1 MGRLNTVSRP
11 SLMADLESLLGYTP
25 CIDSTNLRP
34 IFAVTEPLTNSPI
47 LAGERVSLTGTLAS
61 MTHAQAAEL
70 IARHGGS
77 VTEHVSRHTTLLVIG
92 EEGWPLEEDGQPSV
106 KLQQVQQLQA
116 EGATIRVLR
125 ESEWLQAL
133 GLTEQQAEVRRLY
146 TPAMLSGLLKVSVHV
161 IRGWERLGL
170 IRAVKRVFRLPYFD
184 FQEVTSARKLSE
196 LLVSGVPRRELEES
210 LRTLPSVVRG
220 DNRPLEQLE
229 ILTRN
234 ERVLIKDEHGLLVP
248 ATRQRVFT
256 FDEPAQVAKPVLDDR
271 NPPFELKLDRAFAP
285 ATQTAK
291 EWFDR
296 GCSCYDDG
304 ELNEA
309 IEAFRMAL
317 MIGPPTAEYHFHLAE
332 ALSRAD
338 HPRGALERFYATVEL
353 DHDYLEAWTQ
363 IGSLHR
369 EVGEPEAALLAFDVA
384 LNVHPDYPDALLQ
397 KAETLDEVGRGNEAV
412 ALWRQYLTFD
422 SRGPWADLARQRLE
436 TWAPEAPES

>member
-1 MGRLNTVSRP
+1 MNHRSDTLPGTIRLPRSI
-11 SLMADLESLLGYTP
+11 L
-25 CIDSTNLRP
+25 
-34 IFAVTEPLTNSPI
+34 AVTETLTNSLI
-47 LAGERVSLTGTLAS
+47 LAGERVALTGTLAS

-70 IARHGGS
+70 IARHGGT

-116 EGATIRVLR
+116 EGSTIRVLR

-184 FQEVTSARKLSE
+184 FQEVTSARKLSD
-196 LLVSGVPRRELEES
+196 LLVSGVSRRELEES
-210 LRTLPSVVRG
+210 LKTLPSVVRG
-220 DNRPLEQLE
+220 DLRPLEQLE
-229 ILTRN
+229 ILTRD

-256 FDEPAQVAKPVLDDR
+256 FDELAPVAKPVRDDR
-271 NPPFELKLDRAFAP
+271 NPPFELKLDRALAP
-285 ATQTAK
+285 VAQTAK

-296 GCSCYDDG
+296 GCSCYDNG
-304 ELNEA
+304 EVNEA

-369 EVGEPEAALLAFDVA
+369 EVGESEAALLAFDVA
-384 LNVHPDYPDALLQ
+384 LNVHPDYPDAVLQ
-397 KAETLDEVGRGNEAV
+397 KAETLAELGRGDEAV
-412 ALWRQYLTFD
+412 NLWRQYLTFD

-436 TWAPEAPES
+436 TWAPETGES

>member
-1 MGRLNTVSRP
+1 MT
-11 SLMADLESLLGYTP
+11 ES
-25 CIDSTNLRP
+25 
-34 IFAVTEPLTNSPI
+34 LTNSPI
-47 LAGERVSLTGTLAS
+47 LAGERVALTGTLAS

-70 IARHGGS
+70 IAQHGGT
-77 VTEHVSRHTTLLVIG
+77 VTEHVSRHSTLLIIG

-184 FQEVTSARKLSE
+184 FQEVTSARKLSD
-196 LLVSGVPRRELEES
+196 LLVSGVSRRELEES

-220 DNRPLEQLE
+220 DLRPLEQLE
-229 ILTRN
+229 ILTRD

-248 ATRQRVFT
+248 STRQRVFT
-256 FDEPAQVAKPVLDDR
+256 FDEPSQAGKPKPVDLE
-271 NPPFELKLDRAFAP
+271 PPFELKLDRAFAP
-285 ATQTAK
+285 STQTAR

-296 GCSCYDDG
+296 GCSCYDNG

-332 ALSRAD
+332 ALYRAD

-384 LNVHPDYPDALLQ
+384 LNVHPDYPDAVLQ
-397 KAETLDEVGRGNEAV
+397 KAETLAELGRGDEAV

-436 TWAPEAPES
+436 TWAPGTTEG